1 MSWRI
6 SDPRSNMITLALK
19 TPISLLIEVL
29 RNALNLRAEART
41 QGVKDNAI
49 QALLD
54 EPLKNALQVSELPA
68 NLFGDNSLERGI
80 LEERILPAAI
90 ELTNGDDP
98 SYEVSAVLPEPEQQE
113 TPSTGTDQDPK

>member
-1 MSWRI
+1 
-6 SDPRSNMITLALK
+6 MITLALK